1 MQAQTQARLLT
12 KLFLKPFCKA
22 KSLGKMLCK
31 AFLQGKKPWENASQK
46 EKFNQK
52 KILLR
57 KINTFF
63 YFPLFPALEFLQ
75 NSFLCRQT

>member
-1 MQAQTQARLLT
+1 
-12 KLFLKPFCKA
+12 
-22 KSLGKMLCK
+22 MLCK
-31 AFLQGKKPWENASQK
+31 AFLQSKKPWEKCSAKPFCKAKKPWENASQK

-63 YFPLFPALEFLQ
+63 YFPLFPAFEFLQ